1 MYVYP
6 SSKHNLGLNNLIKY
20 ITIHFPFVVFIVEHD
35 KEHNTRVGEG
45 ETKYHGGWGYVLIL
59 GRGTT
64 RGECQ
69 LAIRGEGLSAN

>member
-1 MYVYP
+1 M
-6 SSKHNLGLNNLIKY
+6 
-20 ITIHFPFVVFIVEHD
+20 VFIVEHD

-69 LAIRGEGLSAN
+69 LAIRGEGAECQLRILGRLAD

>member
-64 RGECQ
+64 RGECH
-69 LAIRGEGLSAN
+69 LAIGAGRGG